1 MILETFSLGLIIP
14 MVGLLTQ
21 DDYKSKIPF
30 GESLLADFS
39 QRQVLILAMFFVVL
53 VYIVKSSFV
62 YTSTLYQRKFSNSV
76 SVRLSHETFTKYLR
90 QPYEFHLERNS
101 AALITNVENAKS
113 IITGGLEPILVLL
126 TDGLVSI
133 GLFALLVYVEPIGT
147 FCVVTLF
154 AVSTV
159 SFRVITKDRIERWG
173 ASRKF
178 HSRKVYQHLQQGL
191 GGAKEIKV
199 LGREQLFLGDHEHHL
214 RLNMDVD
221 RRFVMVQLL
230 PRLWLETLTM
240 IGLATLVLIM
250 VGTGSSISSIIPTL
264 GLFAA
269 TAFRVMPSINRILAS
284 IQTIGYSRA
293 FAVEVFQDLQL
304 IGDPEDR
311 PGSKS
316 EFERSIE
323 LLDVSYEYKGAPK
336 PALVNVTFRIE
347 RGEAVGVIGT
357 SGAGKSTL
365 VDVLLGLLSP
375 SSGKVCV
382 DGKDI
387 ADHRR
392 WWQDQVGYVPQTI
405 YLTDDT
411 LLNNVAFGLP
421 GEDIDRDAVLRA
433 IVAAQLDDFVESLP
447 DGLNTIVGERGVRL
461 SGGQRQRIGIA
472 RALYHDP
479 SVLVLDEAT
488 SALDTETE
496 SGVMEAVQGLF
507 GKKTVI
513 IVAHRTTTVSYCNR
527 ILRFEDG
534 SLVAHGSPAE
544 LLL

>member
-1 MILETFSLGLIIP
+1 MLFRS
-14 MVGLLTQ
+14 
-21 DDYKSKIPF
+21 
-30 GESLLADFS
+30 
-39 QRQVLILAMFFVVL
+39 
-53 VYIVKSSFV
+53 
-62 YTSTLYQRKFSNSV
+62 
-76 SVRLSHETFTKYLR
+76 
-90 QPYEFHLERNS
+90 
-101 AALITNVENAKS
+101 
-113 IITGGLEPILVLL
+113 LVLL
-126 TDGLVSI
+126 TDGLVAF
-133 GLFALLVYVEPIGT
+133 GLFALLMYVQPIGT
-147 FCVVTLF
+147 LCVVTLF
-154 AVSTV
+154 ASSTIL
-159 SFRVITKDRIERWG
+159 FRIVTKDRIERWG
-173 ASRKF
+173 AARKF
-178 HSRKVYQHLQQGL
+178 HLRKVYQHLQQGL

-199 LGREQLFLGDHEHHL
+199 LGREQLFLSDHEHHL

-221 RRFVMVQLL
+221 RRFNMVQLL

-240 IGLATLVLIM
+240 VGLATLVLIM
-250 VGTGSSISSIIPTL
+250 VGTGSSISSILPTL

-293 FAVEVFQDLQL
+293 FATEVFHDLQL

-311 PGSKS
+311 PGLKG
-316 EFERSIE
+316 EFGNSIE
-323 LLDVSYEYKGAPK
+323 LIEVSFGYKGAPK
-336 PALVNVTFRIE
+336 QALTEVSFRVA
-347 RGEAVGVIGT
+347 RGEAVGIIGT

-375 SSGKVCV
+375 TSGRVCV

-411 LLNNVAFGLP
+411 LLNNIAFGLP
-421 GEDIDRDAVLRA
+421 EQQVDREAVVRA
-433 IVAAQLDDFVESLP
+433 VTAAQLDDFVQSLP
-447 DGLNTIVGERGVRL
+447 DGLDTVVGERGVRL

-488 SALDTETE
+488 SALDSETE
-496 SGVMEAVQGLF
+496 SGVMEAVQGLL

-513 IVAHRTTTVSYCNR
+513 IVAHRTTTVAYCNR

-534 SLVAHGSPAE
+534 CLVAQGTPAE
-544 LLL
+544 LLV